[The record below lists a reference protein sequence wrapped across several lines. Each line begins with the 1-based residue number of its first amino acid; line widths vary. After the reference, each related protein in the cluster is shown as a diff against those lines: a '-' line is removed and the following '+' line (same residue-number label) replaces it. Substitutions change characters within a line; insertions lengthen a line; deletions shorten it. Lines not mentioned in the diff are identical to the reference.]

1 MLFRLDTATGSYQNW
16 DHANNGGFRNV
27 FVKDL
32 WKDQPG
38 MPDKAEAMAAR
49 NGKLFLT
56 FRSYNFRRSDVSNW
70 RDFLSKLSAAGD
82 GVGKAIWEKTDK
94 NVRQRAAAWLAG
106 NEPEDK
112 ALAAPNYYTPDV
124 RDAVAGTINGMLNDK
139 TLVDGGA
146 EMTSLKLQAAVRRKV
161 EASFPQEVAVMKSDF
176 VAVLDAE
183 NGKVLKTI
191 PVPAPSGIAAVSD
204 SLLYVLSGT
213 DSVVAVDPATG
224 AVKPVL
230 TRLTDARC
238 LAVDAGGRI
247 HVGEGEPSS
256 QIKVFTPDG
265 KGALVRALESCL
277 IGSVPLA
284 GAASGMSQ
292 GRNWSNRGVAG

>member
-1 MLFRLDTATGSYQNW
+1 
-16 DHANNGGFRNV
+16 
-27 FVKDL
+27 
-32 WKDQPG
+32 
-38 MPDKAEAMAAR
+38 
-49 NGKLFLT
+49 
-56 FRSYNFRRSDVSNW
+56 
-70 RDFLSKLSAAGD
+70 
-82 GVGKAIWEKTDK
+82 
-94 NVRQRAAAWLAG
+94 
-106 NEPEDK
+106 
-112 ALAAPNYYTPDV
+112 
-124 RDAVAGTINGMLNDK
+124 MLNDK

-204 SLLYVLSGT
+204 SLLYVLSGA
-213 DSVVAVDPATG
+213 DSVAAVDPSTG

-238 LAVDAGGRI
+238 LAVDAAGRI
-247 HVGEGEPSS
+247 HVGEGEPSV

-265 KGALVRALESCL
+265 KQVLA
-277 IGSVPLA
+277 IGRQGGRPRTGPWVKDGMWNIHGLA
-284 GAASGMSQ
+284 IDTQ
-292 GRNWSNRGVAG
+292 GRLWVAEALYFPKRFSVWNNQTGTSSASSSAPRTTVPAAGRSTRTTRT